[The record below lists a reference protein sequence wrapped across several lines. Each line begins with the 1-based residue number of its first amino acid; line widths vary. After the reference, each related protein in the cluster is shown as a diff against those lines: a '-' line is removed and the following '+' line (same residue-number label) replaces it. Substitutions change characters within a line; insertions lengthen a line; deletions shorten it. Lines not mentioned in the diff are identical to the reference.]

1 MQKKLY
7 FCCSSSAGCREMI
20 LRELG
25 ESLASAGGF
34 ITEQA
39 VGEDGTLLGLDLFP
53 TAAAAVEGFT
63 GARFLDMTVVPPKT
77 DNEVF
82 RSEAVRLLQE
92 APYYPFSLLDSI
104 GGFELVIPQYR
115 EALAAF
121 LSSPVPC
128 VGILRPFEEA
138 ELMRG
143 FLGLGERCT
152 AFAAKLYSA
161 LKADA
166 DTLLLDV
173 PCELD
178 ANHITALR
186 QWADAFT
193 R

>member
-1 MQKKLY
+1 MHKKLF
-7 FCCSSSAGCREMI
+7 FCCSSSSGCRETI
-20 LRELG
+20 LSELG

-34 ITEQA
+34 IMA
-39 VGEDGTLLGLDLFP
+39 RAIGSDGSMLGIDLFP
-53 TAAAAVEGFT
+53 AAAAVVEGFT
-63 GARFLDMTVVPPKT
+63 GARFLDLTVSPPKT

-82 RSEAVRLLQE
+82 RVEAVRLLQE
-92 APYYPFSLLDSI
+92 APYYPFTVLDSI
-104 GGFELVIPQYR
+104 GGFELVIPQFR
-115 EALAAF
+115 EALSAF

-161 LKADA
+161 LEADA

-173 PCELD
+173 PGMLD
-178 ANHITALR
+178 ANHMTALR

>member
-1 MQKKLY
+1 MQKKLF

-25 ESLASAGGF
+25 ECLASAGGF

-92 APYYPFSLLDSI
+92 APYYPFTVLDSI
-104 GGFELVIPQYR
+104 GGFELVIPQFR
-115 EALAAF
+115 EALSAF

-161 LKADA
+161 LEADA

-173 PCELD
+173 PGMLD
-178 ANHITALR
+178 ANHMTALR

>member
-1 MQKKLY
+1 MHKKLF
-7 FCCSSSAGCREMI
+7 FCCSSSSGCRETI
-20 LRELG
+20 LSELG

-34 ITEQA
+34 IMA
-39 VGEDGTLLGLDLFP
+39 RAIGSDGSMLGIDLFP
-53 TAAAAVEGFT
+53 AAAAVVEGFT
-63 GARFLDMTVVPPKT
+63 GARFLDLTVSPPKT

-82 RSEAVRLLQE
+82 RVEAVRLLQE
-92 APYYPFSLLDSI
+92 APYYPFTVLDTI
-104 GGFELVIPQYR
+104 GGFELVIPQFR
-115 EALAAF
+115 EALSAF

-161 LKADA
+161 LEADA

>member
-1 MQKKLY
+1 MHKKLF
-7 FCCSSSAGCREMI
+7 FCCSSSSGCREMI

-39 VGEDGTLLGLDLFP
+39 VGEEGSLLGLDLFP
-53 TAAAAVEGFT
+53 TAAAAVDGFI

-82 RSEAVRLLQE
+82 RVEAVRLLQE
-92 APYYPFSLLDSI
+92 APYYPFAVLDSI
-104 GGFELVIPQYR
+104 GGFELVIPQFR

-121 LSSPVPC
+121 LSSSVPC
-128 VGILRPFEEA
+128 IGILRPLEEA

-152 AFAAKLYSA
+152 AFAARLRSA
-161 LKADA
+161 LEAD
-166 DTLLLDV
+166 DETMLLDV
-173 PCELD
+173 PGELE
-178 ANHITALR
+178 AGHIAALH
-186 QWADAFT
+186 QWADVFT

>member
-1 MQKKLY
+1 MHKKLF
-7 FCCSSSAGCREMI
+7 FCCSSSSGCREMI

-39 VGEDGTLLGLDLFP
+39 VGEEGSLLGLDLFP
-53 TAAAAVEGFT
+53 TAAAAVDGFI

-82 RSEAVRLLQE
+82 RVEAVRLLQE
-92 APYYPFSLLDSI
+92 APYYPFAVLDSI
-104 GGFELVIPQYR
+104 GGFELVIPQFR

-128 VGILRPFEEA
+128 IGILRPLEEV

-152 AFAAKLYSA
+152 AFAARLRSA
-161 LKADA
+161 LEAD
-166 DTLLLDV
+166 DETMLLDV
-173 PCELD
+173 PGELE
-178 ANHITALR
+178 AGHIAALH
-186 QWADAFT
+186 QWVETFT
-193 R
+193 H

>member
-1 MQKKLY
+1 MHKKLF
-7 FCCSSSAGCREMI
+7 FCCSSSSGCREMI

-39 VGEDGTLLGLDLFP
+39 VGEEGSLLGLDLFP
-53 TAAAAVEGFT
+53 TAAAAVDGFT

-82 RSEAVRLLQE
+82 RVEAVRLLQE
-92 APYYPFSLLDSI
+92 TSYYPFAVLDSI
-104 GGFELVIPQYR
+104 GGFELVIPQFR

-128 VGILRPFEEA
+128 VGILKPLEEV

-143 FLGLGERCT
+143 FLGLGERYT
-152 AFAAKLYSA
+152 ALAARLRSA
-161 LKADA
+161 LEAD
-166 DTLLLDV
+166 DETMLLDV
-173 PCELD
+173 PGELD
-178 ANHITALR
+178 TNHITALR

>member
-1 MQKKLY
+1 MQKKLF

-34 ITEQA
+34 IMA
-39 VGEDGTLLGLDLFP
+39 RAIGSDGSMLGIDLFP
-53 TAAAAVEGFT
+53 AAAAVVEGFT
-63 GARFLDMTVVPPKT
+63 GARFLDLTVSPPKT

-82 RSEAVRLLQE
+82 RVEAVRLLQE
-92 APYYPFSLLDSI
+92 APYYPFTVLDSI
-104 GGFELVIPQYR
+104 GGFELVIPQFR
-115 EALAAF
+115 EALSAF

-143 FLGLGERCT
+143 FLGLGERYT
-152 AFAAKLYSA
+152 AFTARLRSA
-161 LKADA
+161 LEADA

-173 PCELD
+173 PGMLD
-178 ANHITALR
+178 ANHMTALR

>member
-1 MQKKLY
+1 MHKKLF
-7 FCCSSSAGCREMI
+7 FCCSSSSGCREMI

-39 VGEDGTLLGLDLFP
+39 VGEEGSLLGLDLFP
-53 TAAAAVEGFT
+53 TAAAAVDGFI

-82 RSEAVRLLQE
+82 RVEAVRLLQE
-92 APYYPFSLLDSI
+92 APYYPFAVLDSI
-104 GGFELVIPQYR
+104 GGFELVIPQFR

-121 LSSPVPC
+121 LSSSVPC
-128 VGILRPFEEA
+128 IGILRPLEEA

-152 AFAAKLYSA
+152 AFAARLRSA
-161 LKADA
+161 
-166 DTLLLDV
+166 LDV
-173 PCELD
+173 PGELE
-178 ANHITALR
+178 AGHIAALH
-186 QWADAFT
+186 QWVETFT
-193 R
+193 H

>member
-1 MQKKLY
+1 MQKKLF

-53 TAAAAVEGFT
+53 TAATAVEGFT

-82 RSEAVRLLQE
+82 RIEAVRLLQE
-92 APYYPFSLLDSI
+92 APYYPFTVLDSI

-121 LSSPVPC
+121 LSSSVPC
-128 VGILRPFEEA
+128 VGILRPLEEA

-143 FLGLGERCT
+143 FLGLGERYT
-152 AFAAKLYSA
+152 AFTARLRSA
-161 LKADA
+161 LEADA

-173 PCELD
+173 PGMLD
-178 ANHITALR
+178 TNHMTALR

>member
-1 MQKKLY
+1 MQKKLF
-7 FCCSSSAGCREMI
+7 FCCSSGSGCRDAI

-25 ESLASAGGF
+25 ESIASAGGY
-34 ITEQA
+34 ITEKA
-39 VGEDGTLLGLDLFP
+39 VGADGSLLGLDLLP
-53 TAAAAVEGFT
+53 AAAAAVEGFS
-63 GARFLDMTVVPPKT
+63 GARFLDFSVSPPKT

-82 RSEAVRLLQE
+82 RVEAVRLLQE

-121 LSSPVPC
+121 LSSSVPC

-161 LKADA
+161 LEADA

>member
-1 MQKKLY
+1 MHKKLF
-7 FCCSSSAGCREMI
+7 FCCSSSSGCREMI

-34 ITEQA
+34 ITEQT
-39 VGEDGTLLGLDLFP
+39 VGEEGSLLGLDLFP
-53 TAAAAVEGFT
+53 TAAAAVDGFT

-82 RSEAVRLLQE
+82 RVEAVRLLQE
-92 APYYPFSLLDSI
+92 APYYPFAVLDSI
-104 GGFELVIPQYR
+104 GGFELVIPQFR

-128 VGILRPFEEA
+128 IGILRPLEEA

-152 AFAAKLYSA
+152 ALAARLRSA
-161 LKADA
+161 LEAD
-166 DTLLLDV
+166 DETMLLDV
-173 PCELD
+173 PGELE
-178 ANHITALR
+178 AGHIAALH
-186 QWADAFT
+186 QWVETFT
-193 R
+193 H

>member
-1 MQKKLY
+1 MHKKLF
-7 FCCSSSAGCREMI
+7 FCCSSSSSCRETI
-20 LRELG
+20 LSELG

-34 ITEQA
+34 IMA
-39 VGEDGTLLGLDLFP
+39 RAIGSDGSMLGIDLFP
-53 TAAAAVEGFT
+53 AAAAVVEGFT
-63 GARFLDMTVVPPKT
+63 GARFLDLTVSPPKT

-82 RSEAVRLLQE
+82 RVEAVRLLQE
-92 APYYPFSLLDSI
+92 APYYPFTVLDSI
-104 GGFELVIPQYR
+104 GGFELVIPQFR
-115 EALAAF
+115 EALSAF

-161 LKADA
+161 LEADA

>member
-1 MQKKLY
+1 MHKKLF
-7 FCCSSSAGCREMI
+7 FCCSSSSCCRETI
-20 LRELG
+20 LSELG

-34 ITEQA
+34 IMA
-39 VGEDGTLLGLDLFP
+39 RAIGSDGSMLGIDLFP
-53 TAAAAVEGFT
+53 AAAAVVEGFT
-63 GARFLDMTVVPPKT
+63 GARFLDLTVSPPKT

-82 RSEAVRLLQE
+82 RVEAVRLLQE
-92 APYYPFSLLDSI
+92 APYYPFTVLDSI
-104 GGFELVIPQYR
+104 GGFELVIPQFR
-115 EALAAF
+115 EALSAF

-161 LKADA
+161 LEADA

>member
-1 MQKKLY
+1 MHKKLF
-7 FCCSSSAGCREMI
+7 FCCSSSSGCRETI

-39 VGEDGTLLGLDLFP
+39 VGEEGSLLGLDLFP
-53 TAAAAVEGFT
+53 TAAAAVDGFI

-82 RSEAVRLLQE
+82 RVEAVRLLQE
-92 APYYPFSLLDSI
+92 APYYPFAVLDSI
-104 GGFELVIPQYR
+104 GGFELVIPQFR

-128 VGILRPFEEA
+128 IGILKPLEEV

-152 AFAAKLYSA
+152 AFAARLRSA
-161 LKADA
+161 LEADA

-173 PCELD
+173 PGELD
-178 ANHITALR
+178 TNHITALR

>member
-1 MQKKLY
+1 MQNKLF

-92 APYYPFSLLDSI
+92 APYYPFTVLDSI
-104 GGFELVIPQYR
+104 GGFELVIPQFR
-115 EALAAF
+115 EALSAF

-161 LKADA
+161 LEADA

>member
-1 MQKKLY
+1 MHKKLF
-7 FCCSSSAGCREMI
+7 FCCSSSSGCRETI
-20 LRELG
+20 LSELG

-34 ITEQA
+34 IMA
-39 VGEDGTLLGLDLFP
+39 RAIGSDGSMLGIDLFP
-53 TAAAAVEGFT
+53 AAAAVVEGFT
-63 GARFLDMTVVPPKT
+63 GARFLDLTVSPPKT

-82 RSEAVRLLQE
+82 RVEAVRLLQE
-92 APYYPFSLLDSI
+92 APYYPFTVLDSI
-104 GGFELVIPQYR
+104 GGFELVIPQFR
-115 EALAAF
+115 EALSAF

-161 LKADA
+161 LEADA

-178 ANHITALR
+178 ANRITAVR

>member
-1 MQKKLY
+1 MHKKLF
-7 FCCSSSAGCREMI
+7 FCCSSSSGCREMI

-39 VGEDGTLLGLDLFP
+39 VGEEGSLLGLDLFP
-53 TAAAAVEGFT
+53 TAAAAVDGFI

-82 RSEAVRLLQE
+82 RVEAVRLLQE
-92 APYYPFSLLDSI
+92 APYYPFAVLDSI
-104 GGFELVIPQYR
+104 GGFELVIPQFR

-121 LSSPVPC
+121 LSSSVPC
-128 VGILRPFEEA
+128 IGILRPLEEA

-152 AFAAKLYSA
+152 AFAARLSSA
-161 LKADA
+161 IEAD
-166 DTLLLDV
+166 DETMLLDV
-173 PCELD
+173 PGELE
-178 ANHITALR
+178 AGHIAALH
-186 QWADAFT
+186 QWVETFT
-193 R
+193 H

>member
-1 MQKKLY
+1 MQKKLF
-7 FCCSSSAGCREMI
+7 FCCSSRSGCREMI

-92 APYYPFSLLDSI
+92 APYYPFTILDSI
-104 GGFELVIPQYR
+104 GGFELVIPQFR
-115 EALAAF
+115 EALSAF

-128 VGILRPFEEA
+128 VGILKPPAEA

-143 FLGLGERCT
+143 LLGLGERCT
-152 AFAAKLYSA
+152 ALAAQLRSA
-161 LKADA
+161 LETDA
-166 DTLLLDV
+166 DILVLEV
-173 PCELD
+173 PDELES
-178 ANHITALR
+178 AHISSLR
-186 QWADAFT
+186 RWAEIYA